1 MNTENTNV
9 ETTTEAAPAKPAPR
23 EIIRGRMPVAIVY
36 LVHYL
41 TPHIESNGAKAKAF
55 GTTIGKIADIMNVR
69 NFGYVTEDFRPTEAQ
84 KAEGKAWLEK
94 HPEGA
99 AELIELLEGLEVA
112 TAEQAAAFDALR
124 ASMRAK
130 PLKGESDPVAP
141 PADGGGKKGR
151 GKSKS
156 APEAAPAD
164 SGTTADALL
173 D

>member
-1 MNTENTNV
+1 MSENTENTNV
-9 ETTTEAAPAKPAPR
+9 ETTPAEKPAPR

-36 LVHYL
+36 LVHFL
-41 TPHIESNGAKAKAF
+41 TNHIETNGAKAKAF
-55 GTTIGKIADIMNVR
+55 GTTIGKIDDIMKGR

-84 KAEGKAWLEK
+84 KAEGIAWLGR

-99 AELIELLEGLEVA
+99 PELIELLEGVEVA
-112 TAEQAAAFDALR
+112 TDEQAAAFDALR

-141 PADGGGKKGR
+141 PAGGSGKKGR
-151 GKSKS
+151 GKK
-156 APEAAPAD
+156 ADAAPAD
-164 SGTTADALL
+164 ADVTGDALL

>member
-9 ETTTEAAPAKPAPR
+9 ETTPAEKPAPR

-55 GTTIGKIADIMNVR
+55 GTTIGKIDDIMKSR

-99 AELIELLEGLEVA
+99 AELIELLEGVEVA
-112 TAEQAAAFDALR
+112 TAEQASAFDTLR
-124 ASMRAK
+124 SNSRAK

-141 PADGGGKKGR
+141 PANGGGKKGR
-151 GKSKS
+151 GKNKS

-164 SGTTADALL
+164 SGATADSLL